1 MTKEEFDNEIIYY
14 FTKRILKELKL
25 NGILSQAEYDT
36 VLMKIKVDYKPYF
49 DLLSD

>member
-14 FTKRILKELKL
+14 FTKGILKELKK
-25 NGILSQAEYDT
+25 NAVINQVEY
-36 VLMKIKVDYKPYF
+36 VQVIVKIKSEISPYF